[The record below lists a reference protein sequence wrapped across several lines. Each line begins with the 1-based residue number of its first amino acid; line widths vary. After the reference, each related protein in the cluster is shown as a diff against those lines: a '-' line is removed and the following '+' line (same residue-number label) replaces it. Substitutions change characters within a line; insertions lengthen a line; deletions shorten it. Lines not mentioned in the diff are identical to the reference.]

1 MGHFT
6 RLRNARR
13 TSDGTKNGE
22 RVGKLLILASCVA
35 GTAASAVI
43 GSLAVDPQATY
54 YRTLDKPSWQPP
66 PPVYGIVWTPLY
78 ADIALSAGHAISK
91 FGEQGKVVQRR
102 SLIGALAVNLVLNTG
117 WSWLFFRGHRPW
129 LAAAEC
135 AALAVSSAD
144 VVRRV
149 GVADRRAGY
158 ALAPYPL
165 WCAFATVLTVAIA
178 RRNPRAA
185 IAVRLTES

>member
-1 MGHFT
+1 VSK
-6 RLRNARR
+6 LRIL
-13 TSDGTKNGE
+13 
-22 RVGKLLILASCVA
+22 VGCLA
-35 GTAASAVI
+35 GTVASAVI
-43 GSLAVDPQATY
+43 GSLAVDPKATY

-78 ADIALSAGHAISK
+78 ADIALSAGHAIAK
-91 FGEQGKVVQRR
+91 LGEQDRAKERR

-135 AALAVSSAD
+135 ALLAVSSAD

-149 GVADRRAGY
+149 GAADRRAGY

-165 WCAFATVLTVAIA
+165 WCAFATALTVAIA
-178 RRNPRAA
+178 PRNPRAA
-185 IAVRLTES
+185 IEARLARA

>member
-1 MGHFT
+1 M
-6 RLRNARR
+6 
-13 TSDGTKNGE
+13 NGE
-22 RVGKLLILASCVA
+22 RVGKLRILAGCLT
-35 GTAASAVI
+35 GTVASAVI
-43 GSLAVDPQATY
+43 GSLAVDPKAAY
-54 YRTLDKPSWQPP
+54 YQTLDKPSWQPP

-91 FGEQGKVVQRR
+91 LGEQDRVRERR
-102 SLIGALAVNLVLNTG
+102 SLIGALAVNLTLNTG

-135 AALAVSSAD
+135 AVLALSSAD
-144 VVRRV
+144 LVRRV
-149 GVADRRAGY
+149 GAADRRAGY

-165 WCAFATVLTVAIA
+165 WCSFATALTVAIA

-185 IAVRLTES
+185 IESRLAKA